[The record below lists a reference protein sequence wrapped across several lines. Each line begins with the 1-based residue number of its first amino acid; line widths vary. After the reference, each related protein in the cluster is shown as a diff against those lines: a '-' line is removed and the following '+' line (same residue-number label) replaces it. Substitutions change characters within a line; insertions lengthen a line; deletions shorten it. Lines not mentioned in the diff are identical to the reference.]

1 MPSSG
6 HPSFRYL
13 RSSDDRDRVQKIY
26 MRFGRDT
33 FTVRDLKS
41 EVLPDINSGQ
51 IASWNSS
58 NIIESVGKES
68 SVNIWK
74 LSEGVIETIIH
85 QLNGEL

>member
-1 MPSSG
+1 
-6 HPSFRYL
+6 
-13 RSSDDRDRVQKIY
+13 

-41 EVLPDINSGQ
+41 EVLPDVNSGE

-68 SVNIWK
+68 AVNIWK